1 MINSWNG
8 RNNVDE
14 LQHLKGDRHYIILIP
29 NPDDETNFSV
39 MVADTFSSDLSERP
53 PDDDYFN
60 VANVVVKGIM
70 SMLDSELDYLVEK
83 GQEFIEEEYLE
94 VKQNSFKNSENVIVF
109 DPKKIKQ

>member
-1 MINSWNG
+1 
-8 RNNVDE
+8 
-14 LQHLKGDRHYIILIP
+14 
-29 NPDDETNFSV
+29 

-83 GQEFIEEEYLE
+83 GQ
-94 VKQNSFKNSENVIVF
+94 
-109 DPKKIKQ
+109 